1 MNDAFGDRQ
10 KLRMDGR
17 KDSGELG
24 VVVVG
29 LMLTYQQCDCETTQC
44 MSFLLVEVA
53 GEL

>member
-29 LMLTYQQCDCETTQC
+29 VMLAYQRCDCGTEC